1 MPIPQTEDA
10 DNIPEYIVGDG
21 LFGVLTGK
29 KLKIGVKGISI
40 DKGGIAF
47 AVFVLKSHG
56 AKRVVGYLCEAR
68 IAAICALALQGYVQ
82 DLSVT
87 VCSDFQSVL
96 ALVIGT

>member
-1 MPIPQTEDA
+1 MIANHKTTCFSIRKMAVFHFVAVDPH
-10 DNIPEYIVGDG
+10 G

-40 DKGGIAF
+40 GEGGITL

-68 IAAICALALQGYVQ
+68 IAAICALALQGYV
-82 DLSVT
+82 
-87 VCSDFQSVL
+87 
-96 ALVIGT
+96 